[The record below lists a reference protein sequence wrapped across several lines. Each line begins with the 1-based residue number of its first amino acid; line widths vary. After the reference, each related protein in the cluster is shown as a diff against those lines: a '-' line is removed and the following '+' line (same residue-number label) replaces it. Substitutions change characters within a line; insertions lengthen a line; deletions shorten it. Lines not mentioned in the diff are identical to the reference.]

1 MATRSNPIQG
11 LELKLQKRFP
21 KVRTILDAPETPN
34 SRWWLDAQLGKHL
47 VSVEW
52 RPGRGFGV
60 SAGDHGFGEGP
71 DEVYEDPDLAAKRV
85 IELLETGGST
95 EPPNDVLLARLRDV
109 RRKTQ
114 VQLAETLG
122 ISQAT
127 VSKIERQSDMYISTL
142 RSYIDA
148 LGGRLE
154 ISAIFPEGAVRV
166 SLSEAPE
173 PRPKRSSAPVKTG
186 KRRPKTLGA

>member
-1 MATRSNPIQG
+1 M
-11 LELKLQKRFP
+11 
-21 KVRTILDAPETPN
+21 
-34 SRWWLDAQLGKHL
+34 
-47 VSVEW
+47 
-52 RPGRGFGV
+52 
-60 SAGDHGFGEGP
+60 SAGDDGFGEGP
-71 DEVYEDPDLAAKRV
+71 DEVYEDSDLAAKRV
-85 IELLETGGST
+85 IELLESGGNT
-95 EPPNDVLLARLRDV
+95 QPPDDVLLARLRDV

-154 ISAIFPEGAVRV
+154 ISAIFPEGTVRV
-166 SLSEAPE
+166 SLSEAHE
-173 PRPKRSSAPVKTG
+173 PGPKRSSVQVRKG
-186 KRRPKTLGA
+186 KRRRSKFGA

>member
-1 MATRSNPIQG
+1 MH
-11 LELKLQKRFP
+11 KRFP
-21 KVRTILDAPETPN
+21 KVRTVLDAPETPN
-34 SRWWLDAQLGKHL
+34 ARWWLDTQLGKHL
-47 VSVEW
+47 VTVEW

-60 SAGDHGFGEGP
+60 SAGDDGFGEGP
-71 DEVYEDPDLAAKRV
+71 DEVFDDADLAAKRV
-85 IELLETGGST
+85 IELLETGGNT
-95 EPPNDVLLARLRDV
+95 RPPDDVLLARLRDV

-114 VQLAETLG
+114 LQLAETLG

-154 ISAIFPEGAVRV
+154 INAVFPEGTVRV
-166 SLSEAPE
+166 SFLEDPGFDTKQSSTPA
-173 PRPKRSSAPVKTG
+173 KRG
-186 KRRPKTLGA
+186 KLRRRSQIGA

>member
-1 MATRSNPIQG
+1 MAIRSTNKLNPIQL
-11 LELKLQKRFP
+11 LEQELHRRIP
-21 KVRTILDAPETPN
+21 KVRTLLDAPEKPN
-34 SRWWLDAQLGKHL
+34 AHWWLDAQVGKHV

-60 SAGDHGFGEGP
+60 SAGDDGFGEGP
-71 DEVYEDPDLAAKRV
+71 DEVYADAESASRRV
-85 IELLETGGST
+85 RELLKTGENT
-95 EPPNDVLLARLRDV
+95 RPPDDVLLARLRDV

-114 VQLAETLG
+114 QQLAEELG

-127 VSKIERQSDMYISTL
+127 VSKIERQSDMYLSTL

-154 ISAIFPEGAVRV
+154 ISAIFPEGTVRV
-166 SLSEAPE
+166 SLHEE
-173 PRPKRSSAPVKTG
+173 PQKRKQAKKGTSRGQV
-186 KRRPKTLGA
+186 GA

>member
-11 LELKLQKRFP
+11 LEQKLQKRFP
-21 KVRTILDAPETPN
+21 KVRTILDAPEAPN

-60 SAGDHGFGEGP
+60 SAGDDGFGEGP
-71 DEVYEDPDLAAKRV
+71 DEVYDDADSAAERV
-85 IELLETGGST
+85 IELLETGRNT
-95 EPPNDVLLARLRDV
+95 QPPEDVLLARLRDV
-109 RRKTQ
+109 RRRTQ
-114 VQLAETLG
+114 LQLAETLG

-154 ISAIFPEGAVRV
+154 INAIFPEGTVRV
-166 SLSEAPE
+166 SLLDEPERAP
-173 PRPKRSSAPVKTG
+173 KQSSARKL
-186 KRRPKTLGA
+186 RRSRMGA

>member
-11 LELKLQKRFP
+11 LEQKLHNRLP
-21 KVRTILDAPETPN
+21 KVRTVLDAPETPN
-34 SRWWLDAQLGKHL
+34 ARWWLDAQLGKHL

-60 SAGDHGFGEGP
+60 SAGDDGFGEGP
-71 DEVYEDPDLAAKRV
+71 DEVYDDADSAAKRV
-85 IELLETGGST
+85 IELLETGGNT
-95 EPPNDVLLARLRDV
+95 QPPDDVLLARLRDV

-114 VQLAETLG
+114 LQLAETLG

-142 RSYIDA
+142 RGYIDA

-154 ISAIFPEGAVRV
+154 ISAIFPDGTVRV
-166 SLSEAPE
+166 SLSEFREPE
-173 PRPKRSSAPVKTG
+173 PRPNSAPVKKG
-186 KRRPKTLGA
+186 KRRPSKFGA